1 MEITDNEIVQFF
13 KELDLNGNSFI
24 ELNELKKEIERQN
37 LSEQYAKEIFTKVDL
52 NKDNRICI
60 EELRKAVLSNLF

>member
-13 KELDLNGNSFI
+13 KELDLNGNNFI
-24 ELNELKKEIERQN
+24 ELNELEKEIKRQN
-37 LSEQYAKEIFTKVDL
+37 LSDQYAKEIFTKVDL

-60 EELRKAVLSNLF
+60 DELRKAVLDNKF